1 MTREIIITESDK
13 QKLQKIVDDII
24 QYSTDG
30 REHVRLLEAE
40 LTKAKTVAAEQIPA
54 DVVTMNSKVLLSI
67 GDLEEKSAYTLVYP
81 EDADFSQNRISVMA
95 PIGTAILGYKEGNTI
110 EWHVPNGVERIK
122 ILKILY
128 QPESSGDSDL

>member
-1 MTREIIITESDK
+1 MTREIIITEADK

-67 GDLEEKSAYTLVYP
+67 GDLEEKIAYTLVYP

-128 QPESSGDSDL
+128 QPESSGDFDL

>member
-1 MTREIIITESDK
+1 MTREIIITEADK

-30 REHVRLLEAE
+30 REHVKLLEAE
-40 LTKAKTVAAEQIPA
+40 LTKAKTVTAEQIPA

-67 GDLEEKSAYTLVYP
+67 GDLEEKIAYTLVYP
-81 EDADFSQNRISVMA
+81 EDANFSQNRISVMA

-128 QPESSGDSDL
+128 QPESSGDFDL

>member
-67 GDLEEKSAYTLVYP
+67 GDLEEKIAYTLVYP

-128 QPESSGDSDL
+128 QPESSGDFDL